1 MDARNLSGS
10 LDVAEAAVERIKP
23 TLDGLA
29 AISRAGG
36 PRAAE
41 AKDAAR
47 ALGRACRQA
56 GRTAAK
62 SGRIS

>member
-29 AISRAGG
+29 A
-36 PRAAE
+36 E